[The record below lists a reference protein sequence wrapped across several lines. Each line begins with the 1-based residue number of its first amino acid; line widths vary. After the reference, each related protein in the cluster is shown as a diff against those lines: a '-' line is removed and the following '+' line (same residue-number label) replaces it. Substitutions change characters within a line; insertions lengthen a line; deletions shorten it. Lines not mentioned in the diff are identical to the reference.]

1 MMKNMKHIMLLL
13 LLMTCFTQLSGNG
26 RPIAV
31 VPFDLSGSYIIISA
45 RVNQGTSL
53 QFIFDT
59 GLRHSIITHLD
70 ENDVV
75 NLNNQRKVPLQGLGQ
90 GLDLVALASDNNVLS
105 MGNFSLKNLTV
116 FVLEEDFLQLS
127 EMNGRKINGI
137 VGVDLLKP
145 YVVQIDYT
153 NRRLRFYKPEGFTA
167 PKKYKKRQL
176 FIENNKILMMMTLL
190 DSSLK
195 LRTIKMLIDTGARLN
210 AWFQTVTGNFESLP
224 EKKVYTRIGTGFSGD
239 VYGYLAKIPQIC
251 LEEHC
256 FNHPIVAFPDSA
268 VIAELVRRSDRDG
281 SIGSELL
288 SRFDLYIDFPGSM
301 MYFKPNDRFKLPFR
315 YNIAGIEISQ
325 SYFPLPGFSI
335 ANVWKNSPADRA
347 GLKTG
352 DVIIGVNGENAIAMT
367 MNELL
372 AIFEQPSRR
381 PMQVVITRENKT
393 IQFQVE
399 MRDLL

>member
-1 MMKNMKHIMLLL
+1 MMKKPGHIMLLL
-13 LLMTCFTQLSGNG
+13 LLTTSTLQGSGNR
-26 RPIAV
+26 RPVAV
-31 VPFDLSGSYIIISA
+31 VPFELSGSYIIISA
-45 RVNQGTSL
+45 RVNQGTTL

-59 GLRHSIITHLD
+59 GLRRSIITHLD
-70 ENDVV
+70 VNDVV
-75 NLNNQRKVPLQGLGQ
+75 NLNSQRRVPLQGLGQ
-90 GLDLVALASDNNVLS
+90 GLDIIALASENNVLS
-105 MGNFSLKNLTV
+105 MGGFKLENLTI
-116 FVLEEDFLQLS
+116 FVLEEDFLHLS

-137 VGVDLLKP
+137 IGVDLLKH
-145 YVVQIDYT
+145 YVVHIDYS
-153 NRRLRFYKPEGFTA
+153 NRRLRFYKPEGFTQ
-167 PKKYKKRQL
+167 PKNYKKRPVI
-176 FIENNKILMMMTLL
+176 IENNKIFMMMTLL

-195 LRTIKMLIDTGARLN
+195 IRTIKMLIDTGAKLN
-210 AWFQTVTGNFESLP
+210 AWFQTVTGSFESLP

-268 VIAELVRRSDRDG
+268 MIAELIKHSDRDG

-315 YNIAGIEISQ
+315 YNIAGIEITQ

-352 DVIIGVNGENAIAMT
+352 DLIIGVNGENAIAMT
-367 MNELL
+367 MNELR
-372 AIFEQPSRR
+372 AVFEQPSRR
-381 PMQVVITRENKT
+381 PMQLVITRENKT
-393 IQFQVE
+393 MQMQVD